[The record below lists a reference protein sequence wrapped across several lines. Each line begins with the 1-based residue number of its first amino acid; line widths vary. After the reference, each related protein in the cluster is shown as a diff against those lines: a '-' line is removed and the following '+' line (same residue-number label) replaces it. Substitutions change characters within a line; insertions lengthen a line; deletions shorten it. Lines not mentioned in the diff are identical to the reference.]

1 MNRRELIRAV
11 AAQTAD
17 DVRHVESVLSG
28 VTDVITAV
36 VAKGEPVTIQGFAKF
51 AKVERAARMGRNP
64 RTGEAIRI
72 KASKRVRV
80 TPMKTFKETV
90 MAPSRAPRLARGV
103 YPTSPELLVAQASER
118 RAESSGAVKPAAAK
132 KATATAATAAKK
144 ATTAA
149 KKATATAAKKAT
161 TAAKKATT
169 AAKKATTAKATAK
182 ATATKAATA
191 RTSSKAPASTT
202 AKKATTAAAKKATT
216 ARTASKAPASTT
228 AKKATTAAAKKA
240 TTARGA
246 RR

>member
-132 KATATAATAAKK
+132 KATATTATAAKK

-169 AAKKATTAKATAK
+169 AAKKATTAAKKATTAK

-202 AKKATTAAAKKATT
+202 AKKATA
-216 ARTASKAPASTT
+216 
-228 AKKATTAAAKKA
+228 AAAKKA

>member
-11 AAQTAD
+11 AAHTAD

-72 KASKRVRV
+72 KASKRVRI

-90 MAPSRAPRLARGV
+90 MAPSHAPRLARGV
-103 YPTSPELLVAQASER
+103 YPTSPDLLVAQAAER
-118 RAESSGAVKPAAAK
+118 RAAASGTTSASAKTTATRSATAPRAAAK
-132 KATATAATAAKK
+132 
-144 ATTAA
+144 
-149 KKATATAAKKAT
+149 
-161 TAAKKATT
+161 
-169 AAKKATTAKATAK
+169 
-182 ATATKAATA
+182 
-191 RTSSKAPASTT
+191 TT
-202 AKKATTAAAKKATT
+202 AKKATAAK
-216 ARTASKAPASTT
+216 TT
-228 AKKATTAAAKKA
+228 AKKATAAKTTAKTTATKATAAKA
-240 TTARGA
+240 AATRAT

>member
-11 AAQTAD
+11 AAHTAD

-80 TPMKTFKETV
+80 TPMKTFKDTV
-90 MAPSRAPRLARGV
+90 MAPSHAPRLARGV
-103 YPTSPELLVAQASER
+103 YPTSPDLLAAQAAER
-118 RAESSGAVKPAAAK
+118 RAAASGTTSATAK
-132 KATATAATAAKK
+132 KAPAR
-144 ATTAA
+144 
-149 KKATATAAKKAT
+149 
-161 TAAKKATT
+161 
-169 AAKKATTAKATAK
+169 
-182 ATATKAATA
+182 KAA
-191 RTSSKAPASTT
+191 APTPTKTT
-202 AKKATTAAAKKATT
+202 AKKAATRATTAKTTRKAAAASTATKATT
-216 ARTASKAPASTT
+216 
-228 AKKATTAAAKKA
+228 KKAAATRAP
-240 TTARGA
+240 

>member
-132 KATATAATAAKK
+132 KATATTATTATAAKK

-169 AAKKATTAKATAK
+169 AAKKATTAKATA
-182 ATATKAATA
+182 TKAATA

-202 AKKATTAAAKKATT
+202 AKKATA
-216 ARTASKAPASTT
+216 
-228 AKKATTAAAKKA
+228 AAAKKA

>member
-11 AAQTAD
+11 AAHTAD

-80 TPMKTFKETV
+80 TPMKTFKDTV
-90 MAPSRAPRLARGV
+90 MAPSHAPRLARGV
-103 YPTSPELLVAQASER
+103 YPTSPDLLTAQAAER
-118 RAESSGAVKPAAAK
+118 RAAASGTTSATAK
-132 KATATAATAAKK
+132 KAPARKAAASTPTKTTAKK
-144 ATTAA
+144 AATRATTVKATRKTAAASTPTKTTA
-149 KKATATAAKKAT
+149 KKAATRATTVKATRKTAAAS
-161 TAAKKATT
+161 TA
-169 AAKKATTAKATAK
+169 AKATAK
-182 ATATKAATA
+182 KAAAT
-191 RTSSKAPASTT
+191 RAP
-202 AKKATTAAAKKATT
+202 
-216 ARTASKAPASTT
+216 
-228 AKKATTAAAKKA
+228 
-240 TTARGA
+240 

>member
-11 AAQTAD
+11 AAHTAD

-90 MAPSRAPRLARGV
+90 MAPSHAPRLARGV
-103 YPTSPELLVAQASER
+103 YPTSPDLLVAQAAER
-118 RAESSGAVKPAAAK
+118 RAAASGTTSAAAK
-132 KATATAATAAKK
+132 TTPARATSATATRK
-144 ATTAA
+144 TTAA
-149 KKATATAAKKAT
+149 KATA
-161 TAAKKATT
+161 
-169 AAKKATTAKATAK
+169 AK
-182 ATATKAATA
+182 ATATRAASTTA
-191 RTSSKAPASTT
+191 TRTAAAAKTT
-202 AKKATTAAAKKATT
+202 AKKATAAK
-216 ARTASKAPASTT
+216 TT
-228 AKKATTAAAKKA
+228 AKKATAAKTTAKKA
-240 TTARGA
+240 TVAKTTAKKATAAKAAATRA
-246 RR
+246 TRR

>member
-11 AAQTAD
+11 AAHTAD

-80 TPMKTFKETV
+80 TPMKTFKDTV
-90 MAPSRAPRLARGV
+90 MAPSHAPRLARGV
-103 YPTSPELLVAQASER
+103 YPTSPDLLAAQAAER
-118 RAESSGAVKPAAAK
+118 RAAASGTTSATAK
-132 KATATAATAAKK
+132 KAPARKAAASSP
-144 ATTAA
+144 
-149 KKATATAAKKAT
+149 
-161 TAAKKATT
+161 
-169 AAKKATTAKATAK
+169 AKATAK
-182 ATATKAATA
+182 KAAATRATTA
-191 RTSSKAPASTT
+191 KTTRKAAAASSPAKAT
-202 AKKATTAAAKKATT
+202 AKKAAATRATT
-216 ARTASKAPASTT
+216 AKTTRKAAAASTAGKAT
-228 AKKATTAAAKKA
+228 AKKAAATRAP
-240 TTARGA
+240 

>member
-11 AAQTAD
+11 AAHTAD

-80 TPMKTFKETV
+80 TPMKTFKDTV
-90 MAPSRAPRLARGV
+90 MAPSHAPRLARGV
-103 YPTSPELLVAQASER
+103 YPTSPDLLAAQAAER
-118 RAESSGAVKPAAAK
+118 RAAASGTTSATAK
-132 KATATAATAAKK
+132 KAPARKAAASTPTKTTAKK
-144 ATTAA
+144 AATRATTV
-149 KKATATAAKKAT
+149 KATRKSAAAST
-161 TAAKKATT
+161 P
-169 AAKKATTAKATAK
+169 AKATAK
-182 ATATKAATA
+182 KAAATRATTA
-191 RTSSKAPASTT
+191 KTTRKAAAASTPAKAT
-202 AKKATTAAAKKATT
+202 AKKAAAT
-216 ARTASKAPASTT
+216 RAP
-228 AKKATTAAAKKA
+228 
-240 TTARGA
+240 